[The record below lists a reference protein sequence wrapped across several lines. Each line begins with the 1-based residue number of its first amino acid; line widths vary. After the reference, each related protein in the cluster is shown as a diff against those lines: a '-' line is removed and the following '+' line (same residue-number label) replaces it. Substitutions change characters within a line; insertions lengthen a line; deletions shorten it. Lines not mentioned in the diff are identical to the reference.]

1 VTHILTD
8 RGSCFTANAFEKAC
22 QVQVIDRRRTRAY
35 SPQTNGMIER
45 FNSHAAT
52 EVLSINV
59 AHHTDLEILLLGF
72 NKAYNHRRQR
82 VLGGLSP
89 TTKVTERLGNSLF
102 CTTVAIRQGT

>member
-1 VTHILTD
+1 MTHILTD
-8 RGSCFTANAFEKAC
+8 RGLCFTADAFEKAC

-35 SPQTNGMIER
+35 PPQTNGMVER
-45 FNSHAAT
+45 FNDRAAT

-72 NKAYNHRRQR
+72 NKAYNHRRQH

-89 TTKVTERLGNSLF
+89 TTKVTERL
-102 CTTVAIRQGT
+102 RQSASFTQL